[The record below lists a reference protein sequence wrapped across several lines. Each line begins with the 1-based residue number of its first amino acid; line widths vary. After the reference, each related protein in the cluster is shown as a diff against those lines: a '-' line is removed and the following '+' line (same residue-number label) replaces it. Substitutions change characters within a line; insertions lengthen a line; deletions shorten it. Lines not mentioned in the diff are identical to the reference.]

1 MSCAFCMRA
10 FDTGY
15 LTDKGKPLYY
25 ITKKRPDF
33 IYKPISKEVA
43 YSQRPEHVF
52 LDKRISTYIEIPCQE
67 CEQCQARRAKQWTE
81 RCIAEASLWK
91 HNVVVNLTYDDENL
105 PKNRFFIDE
114 NGERV
119 PAIFETPD
127 TFEVP
132 TLKYSDVQK
141 FLKDLRRYWKYHYNE
156 DNIRFVVAGE
166 YGDKRG
172 RPHYHIIFFN
182 LHVRDLEDHGTT
194 PKGGKEFLSK
204 TIQKI
209 WNKGWVTL
217 GEVTRESIQ
226 YIANY
231 TLKKIRGHDAKEYYK
246 HHGKYPEFIQSS
258 RNPGIGAKWLDDH
271 KEELLEYGKIYIGS
285 SNGVVEIHS
294 SSYLDRKLA
303 LECPERLKAVKELR
317 KQLFSSREQTRSFQ
331 SGVDVQT
338 QRLNDANA
346 FHERIK
352 YAKHRST
359 L

>member
-1 MSCAFCMRA
+1 MSCAYCMRA

-15 LTDKGKPLYY
+15 LTDNNKPLYF
-25 ITKKRPDF
+25 ITKRRLEF
-33 IYKPISKEVA
+33 IFKPISKSVA
-43 YSQRPEHVF
+43 YSQHPSNVYTDRKITE
-52 LDKRISTYIEIPCQE
+52 YIEIPCGE

-81 RCIAEASLWK
+81 RCVAEAQLWK
-91 HNVVVNLTYDDENL
+91 HNVVINLTYDDENL
-105 PKNRFFIDE
+105 PKNRFVIDE
-114 NGERV
+114 SGERV
-119 PAIFETPD
+119 EAPFETPD
-127 TFEVP
+127 TFEYP

-156 DNIRFVVAGE
+156 DGIRFVQAGE

-172 RPHYHIIFFN
+172 RPHYHLIMFN
-182 LHVRDLEDHGTT
+182 LNVRDLEDHGTT

-231 TLKKIRGHDAKEYYK
+231 TLKKIKGHDAKAYYQ

-258 RNPGIGAKWLDDH
+258 RNPGIGAKWLDEH
-271 KEELLEYGKIYIGS
+271 KEELLEYGKVYIGS
-285 SNGVVEIHS
+285 SNGVMEIHS
-294 SSYLDRKLA
+294 SSYLDRKLS
-303 LECPERLKAVKELR
+303 LEDPERLKRVKEIR
-317 KQLFSSREQTRSFQ
+317 KNLFASREATRARL

-338 QRLNDANA
+338 QRENEANA